1 MKPLVFTEIKKQDT
15 CIPITDLQQKVTQ
28 HCNAIILQFKKER
41 NTLMNITD
49 VFTNK
54 DESFTRCALARILY
68 GALFKRIL
76 WKKAAETTDIL
87 SPNF

>member
-1 MKPLVFTEIKKQDT
+1 
-15 CIPITDLQQKVTQ
+15 
-28 HCNAIILQFKKER
+28 
-41 NTLMNITD
+41 MNITD